1 MIKKKHLLFDE
12 YSIEITNDDKAF
24 MKFLKDNKDLVFSE
38 NTFIQIEDLMS
49 ESEKEKLSKLNRLI
63 DNKYKLRL
71 YILKGNTRVGWFMGE
86 QISRETFYMR
96 NTGIFK
102 EFRNKGI
109 YTRFLSVLREIL
121 REKGFQK
128 ITSSHIVTNNNVI
141 VPKLKAGFM
150 ITGFEISDRF
160 GLFVNLTYNFNE
172 VRNKILR
179 YRAGEIATDEQ
190 LRLLLNPIKKNK

>member
-172 VRNKILR
+172 IRNKIMR
-179 YRAGEIATDEQ
+179 YRTGEIGADEQ